1 MEEWDEKACIEAA
14 KEDPRAFDKIYQ
26 HYVDR
31 IYAYLY
37 RRVGN
42 VRDAEDLTS
51 RTFYRALSHLPDYED
66 RGFPFSAWLYRIA
79 HNLMANWHRDNS
91 RKSIVSLDAAV
102 LRNVVEPQPESV
114 AELEYDVRLLR
125 DVIRTLDPAR
135 QELLVLKFTEGLMN
149 REIGT
154 IMGRSEGAIKS
165 LYHRT
170 LVELREKM
178 AEKGLGVE

>member
-1 MEEWDEKACIEAA
+1 
-14 KEDPRAFDKIYQ
+14 
-26 HYVDR
+26 
-31 IYAYLY
+31 
-37 RRVGN
+37 
-42 VRDAEDLTS
+42 
-51 RTFYRALSHLPDYED
+51 
-66 RGFPFSAWLYRIA
+66 
-79 HNLMANWHRDNS
+79 MANWHRDNS
-91 RKSIVSLDAAV
+91 RKPVVSLDATV

-125 DVIRTLDPAR
+125 DVIRTLDSAR
-135 QELLVLKFTEGLMN
+135 QELLVLKFTEGLTN

-178 AEKGLGVE
+178 TEKGLGVE